1 MSIFKNLRRQNAP
14 KTAKPQ
20 SEPGQTFILEPILT
34 PSGFV
39 DVDGGDETPVTDVE
53 VNMGGDTT
61 ETESVETQEV
71 EATPDTDS
79 EEVSN
84 ADETD
89 DTEESNLPEATDS
102 ETELEIEEELPFFD
116 SLPEPKGTEEGGESP
131 GVESNETIEP
141 DGELIS
147 ALSANSSEPEEAET
161 PDTEET
167 AVAEESEEET
177 EADRDETTPVLD
189 ISQPNFTFDSG

>member
-1 MSIFKNLRRQNAP
+1 MSIFKNLFGQNTSE
-14 KTAKPQ
+14 TAKPQ

-53 VNMGGDTT
+53 VNMGGDST

-71 EATPDTDS
+71 DANS
-79 EEVSN
+79 EEVSD